1 MMQIYYENSKGE
13 VLNLLKPPYCLQT
26 GDLFDYE
33 WSYEAKGS
41 RITNFLKEVK
51 EKTLLLSILNYSR
64 QAYYDAIN
72 NFSEVTEKDV
82 LGKTPGKLWVGE
94 MYLQCYVI
102 TSEKS
107 DWEDDIEL
115 LDNEITLTTDHP
127 FWVKEHP
134 YYFKMTEAESA
145 GVKRYAY
152 RYAYRYANG
161 LMNTAIVNEHYADC
175 NFRMIIYG
183 PITDPLVYIGG
194 HEYLVNIILQEG
206 EYLEI
211 DSAAETV
218 TKVTMFGE
226 RINAFNNR
234 NFEQSVF
241 EPVHPGRQNVGWS
254 GLFNFD
260 LILYEERS
268 EPKWQ

>member
-1 MMQIYYENSKGE
+1 MMAIRYENGRGDAI
-13 VLNLLKPPYCLQT
+13 NLLQPPYCLQT
-26 GDLFDYE
+26 GELFDYE
-33 WSYEAKGS
+33 WSYESSGKKIAGFS
-41 RITNFLKEVK
+41 KETQ
-51 EKTLLLSILNYSR
+51 EKSLLLSILNYSR
-64 QAYYDAIN
+64 EKYYDAVN
-72 NFSEVTEKDV
+72 HFAEVVEVDV
-82 LGKTPGKLWVGE
+82 LSKEPGRLFVGD

-115 LDNEITLTTDHP
+115 LDNEITVVTDHP
-127 FWVKEHP
+127 FWIKEHP
-134 YYFKMTEAESA
+134 YYFKTTEVGSS
-145 GVKRYAY
+145 GVKKYAY

-161 LMNTAIVNEHYADC
+161 LMNTAIINDHYTDC

-183 PITDPLVYIGG
+183 PIIDPLVYIGG
-194 HEYLVNIILQEG
+194 HEYLVNIILAEG

-241 EPVHPGRQNVGWS
+241 EPVHPGQQNVGWS
-254 GLFNFD
+254 GLFDFD

>member
-1 MMQIYYENSKGE
+1 MTIKYVNSMLE
-13 VLNLLKPPYCLQT
+13 EIDLNSAPYKLLASDIL
-26 GDLFDYE
+26 DYE
-33 WSYEAKGS
+33 WDVVESGEKITGFKKGIAKKAVNIDVLRRRDVSS
-41 RITNFLKEVK
+41 RI
-51 EKTLLLSILNYSR
+51 LS
-64 QAYYDAIN
+64 
-72 NFSEVTEKDV
+72 SELIDFFETDIHRKS
-82 LGKTPGKLWVGE
+82 PGKLYFGE
-94 MYLQCYVI
+94 YYLPCYI
-102 TSEKS
+102 YSAEKTNWTTDVVLS
-107 DWEDDIEL
+107 CECGVV
-115 LDNEITLTTDHP
+115 TDHP

-134 YYFKMTEAESA
+134 YYFKMAESESA

-194 HEYLVNIILQEG
+194 HEYLVNIILEGG

-254 GLFNFD
+254 GLFDFD